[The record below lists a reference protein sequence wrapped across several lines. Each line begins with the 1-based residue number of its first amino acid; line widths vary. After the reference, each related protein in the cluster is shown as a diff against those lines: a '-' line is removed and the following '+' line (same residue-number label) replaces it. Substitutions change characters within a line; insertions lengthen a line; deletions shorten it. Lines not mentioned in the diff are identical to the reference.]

1 MSQVFYANWVVL
13 MYFQFGLELNEM
25 SVYYMRTKKYA
36 LDDKIN
42 VDGNLCLRSN

>member
-1 MSQVFYANWVVL
+1 MK
-13 MYFQFGLELNEM
+13 M
-25 SVYYMRTKKYA
+25 SVYYMRKKKYA